1 MEATKATLSIVVYS
15 SMVTGALGGGVHNSL
30 TNSSYCVEKEDEVNA
45 FLLLKYG
52 RNKLRVWFKR
62 SESTEQMVV

>member
-15 SMVTGALGGGVHNSL
+15 SVVTGALGDVFNSL
-30 TNSSYCVEKEDEVNA
+30 TNSSYCVEREDEVTA

-62 SESTEQMVV
+62 SESMEQPVV